1 MRHSVTISFSTKN
14 KNGIIL
20 KLTFSPPN
28 MNQSALCTVGA
39 FDISRLD
46 SVFVYCWNTKRFA
59 VIKADENYW
68 VVLAITHM
76 FEVGCIV
83 EVSDVDARSRG

>member
-28 MNQSALCTVGA
+28 MNQSAVLWELLIFQDWTQ
-39 FDISRLD
+39 SL
-46 SVFVYCWNTKRFA
+46 FV
-59 VIKADENYW
+59 
-68 VVLAITHM
+68 
-76 FEVGCIV
+76 V
-83 EVSDVDARSRG
+83 ETQKGLQ